1 VAPARRTVSF
11 DAHLRRLSRA
21 DDGGRMSRLGA
32 LWRTLSVD
40 GVCLNKA
47 NHILNDRR
55 PAFVACPAVVWSS
68 THFRF
73 SAALRA
79 LAFRPHECNKI
90 RCDTVDLR
98 ALARKAKKMKIK
110 TGLLGRNGRDK
121 SPWRRSIEEGIEF
134 LSIL

>member
-1 VAPARRTVSF
+1 MAPARCTEGF
-11 DAHLRRLSRA
+11 DALLRRLSRA
-21 DDGGRMSRLGA
+21 DDGGRMSHPGA

-55 PAFVACPAVVWSS
+55 PAFVACPAVVWTS

-98 ALARKAKKMKIK
+98 ALARKAKK
-110 TGLLGRNGRDK
+110 
-121 SPWRRSIEEGIEF
+121 IENKNRVVGQKRPRQESMEA
-134 LSIL
+134 

>member
-1 VAPARRTVSF
+1 VAPARCTEGF
-11 DAHLRRLSRA
+11 DALLRRLSRA
-21 DDGGRMSRLGA
+21 DDGCRMSHPGA

-55 PAFVACPAVVWSS
+55 PAFVACPAVVWTS

-98 ALARKAKKMKIK
+98 ALARKAKK
-110 TGLLGRNGRDK
+110 
-121 SPWRRSIEEGIEF
+121 IENKNRVVGQKRPRQESMEA
-134 LSIL
+134 